1 MERDPSGLATNKKKT
16 LYDAVAKQDYG
27 NVAWPLPRSY
37 WREDVELSYEAFR
50 NDVSAS
56 VARQVDVT
64 MVMRYFDLQE
74 AMARVF
80 DELLME
86 TSFLVTN
93 DNGTQTSH
101 PHLAMF
107 CRLVATS
114 IRLANEIGATPMSR
128 VKLGLYA
135 TQGIATQRALEHA
148 INGYLSV
155 KSATDGHV
163 IDVQVVDDAVVMSW

>member
-1 MERDPSGLATNKKKT
+1 MERDPTGLATNKKKT
-16 LYDAVAKQDYG
+16 QYGELAKQGHG
-27 NVAWPLPRSY
+27 NVAWPLPRAY
-37 WREDVELSYEAFR
+37 WREDVEDSYEAFR
-50 NDVSAS
+50 HDVSSS

-86 TSFLVTN
+86 TSFLSTS

-101 PHLAMF
+101 PHLGIF

-135 TQGIATQRALEHA
+135 TEGAAAQMALERA
-148 INGYLSV
+148 VNSDQSV
-155 KSATDGHV
+155 KSAVDGEV
-163 IDVQVVDDAVVMSW
+163 IEVEVVGDAVVMRW

>member
-1 MERDPSGLATNKKKT
+1 MSSEPTGLIEHRIKT
-16 LYDAVAKQDYG
+16 QKGELAKQGPG
-27 NVAWPLPRSY
+27 NVDWPLPRSY
-37 WREDVELSYEAFR
+37 WREDVEDSYEAFR
-50 NDVSAS
+50 MDVSAS

-93 DNGTQTSH
+93 DKGNQTSH

-135 TQGIATQRALEHA
+135 TEGAAAQMALERA
-148 INGYLSV
+148 VNTDSSV
-155 KSATDGHV
+155 KAAADDRV
-163 IDVQVVDDAVVMSW
+163 IDVKVIDDAVVMSW